1 MPETDTIRPGS
12 RVQMHLS
19 LALADGTVAVSTFDE
34 DPMEF
39 SVGDGTLPQTLEE
52 NLIGMTPRAEQQF
65 LLAPEYAFGERD
77 PDLVHTMPLSD
88 FGEPPESGQV
98 LSFAMPSG
106 EEMLG
111 QIVAVD
117 GDDVR
122 VDFNPPLAGHNV
134 LFRVQVLAVD
144 NGQQVTS

>member
-1 MPETDTIRPGS
+1 MPETDAIRPGS
-12 RVQMHLS
+12 KVQMHLS

-52 NLIGMTPRAEQQF
+52 NLIGMAPLAEQQF
-65 LLAPEYAFGERD
+65 VLAPEYAFGERD

-98 LSFAMPSG
+98 LSFAMPNG

-111 QIVAVD
+111 QIVTVD

-134 LFRVQVLAVD
+134 LFRVQVLVVD
-144 NGQQVTS
+144 NGQQVSP